1 MFYQTIK
8 VLKKYLFIVSFI
20 AMLPAFAAA
29 QVQSVSG
36 TLEVAELSAGQSTN
50 LTVTYSASDADGNAV
65 ATTGL
70 GLRLHYDSSVL
81 EMGAY
86 SERLFAGSQPFQ
98 FKDDTTD
105 LDNDDLVPS
114 IEWLVNGNV
123 QSTDLAL
130 DTSSLQIGDTIEV
143 SCSVADGIENSE
155 TMVSAPIAISSR
167 QPSIDQIQFFPTN
180 PTPSHHFAYF

>member
-1 MFYQTIK
+1 MLYQTIK

-20 AMLPAFAAA
+20 GMVPAFAVA

-105 LDNDDLVPS
+105 LDNDP
-114 IEWLVNGNV
+114 N
-123 QSTDLAL
+123 TDKYYLTSWA
-130 DTSSLQIGDTIEV
+130 DTSGAGWPV
-143 SCSVADGIENSE
+143 DGNTGEPLAYLLYTS
-155 TMVSAPIAISSR
+155 
-167 QPSIDQIQFFPTN
+167 PSPRD
-180 PTPSHHFAYF
+180 